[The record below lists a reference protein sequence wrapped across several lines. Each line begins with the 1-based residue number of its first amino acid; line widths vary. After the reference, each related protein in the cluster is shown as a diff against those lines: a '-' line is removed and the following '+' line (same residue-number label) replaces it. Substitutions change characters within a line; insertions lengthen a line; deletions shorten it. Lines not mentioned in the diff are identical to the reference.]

1 MYMYVCESIYVYS
14 KYTHLDI
21 KKQNLTKIHQGRKK
35 EQNGEDRERRQTSL
49 NIRLFVAEI

>member
-35 EQNGEDRERRQTSL
+35 EQNGEDRERR
-49 NIRLFVAEI
+49 